1 MREDQGRRD
10 GSDARRSMTVTS
22 LRTARRCM
30 IPLTFMDARR
40 GMIHDGNG
48 GPVGQRPGFLVRDNE
63 ADEQAR
69 RGCLSAVRRRR
80 SASVGVSG
88 PGQRSSPARSEPPQ
102 TFANPE
108 AAVAAA
114 YAEYNRDIQERWR
127 QMTDYQSLPPS
138 VLAKIED
145 PSVNTVAI
153 TQIDL
158 DARIAAAFAD
168 GAKSNDVAI
177 LIKDTEHGAASASDQ
192 AEQARNHALDPTLSG
207 SELKDARKCMDDA
220 AFRRD
225 RLQAALGKLRE
236 RLAQLKDQEENA
248 RRQVAYDKAKAV
260 RDELAKELADLYPAF
275 AQKLVELLA
284 RVVINDREIDR
295 INNALPRG
303 ADRLLVAELKA
314 RGLPWVVNN
323 VETPRI
329 TDQLCLPPWQP
340 RSNYLWPPR
349 K

>member
-1 MREDQGRRD
+1 
-10 GSDARRSMTVTS
+10 
-22 LRTARRCM
+22 
-30 IPLTFMDARR
+30 
-40 GMIHDGNG
+40 
-48 GPVGQRPGFLVRDNE
+48 
-63 ADEQAR
+63 
-69 RGCLSAVRRRR
+69 
-80 SASVGVSG
+80 
-88 PGQRSSPARSEPPQ
+88 
-102 TFANPE
+102 
-108 AAVAAA
+108 
-114 YAEYNRDIQERWR
+114 
-127 QMTDYQSLPPS
+127 MTDYQTLPPS
-138 VLAKIED
+138 VLAKE

-168 GAKSNDVAI
+168 GAKSKDVAT
-177 LIKDTEHGAASASDQ
+177 LIKDTEHGAASASDR

-236 RLAQLKDQEENA
+236 RLAELKDQEENA
-248 RRQVAYDKAKAV
+248 RRQVAYDKAEVV

-284 RVVINDREIDR
+284 RVVINDGEIEH
-295 INNALPRG
+295 INNALPKG

-329 TDQLCLPPWQP
+329 TSQLCLPPWQP
-340 RSNYLWPPR
+340 RSSYLWPPR

>member
-1 MREDQGRRD
+1 
-10 GSDARRSMTVTS
+10 
-22 LRTARRCM
+22 
-30 IPLTFMDARR
+30 
-40 GMIHDGNG
+40 
-48 GPVGQRPGFLVRDNE
+48 
-63 ADEQAR
+63 
-69 RGCLSAVRRRR
+69 
-80 SASVGVSG
+80 
-88 PGQRSSPARSEPPQ
+88 
-102 TFANPE
+102 
-108 AAVAAA
+108 
-114 YAEYNRDIQERWR
+114 
-127 QMTDYQSLPPS
+127 MTDYQKLPPAL
-138 VLAKIED
+138 LAKIED

-168 GAKSNDVAI
+168 GAKSNDVAT
-177 LIKDTEHGAASASDQ
+177 LIKDTEHGAASASDR

-220 AFRRD
+220 AFKRD

-248 RRQVAYDKAKAV
+248 RRQVAYDKAEAV

-284 RVVINDREIDR
+284 RVVINDGEIDY
-295 INNALPRG
+295 INNHALPKG

-329 TDQLCLPPWQP
+329 TNQLCLPPWQP